1 MVGARVLLL
10 VVAAAVVAAPAR
22 AEDACAS
29 SSQTPTLL
37 PGGTMSA
44 DFAAIPDPC
53 GNSDLML
60 RARGA
65 FLIAPDMPDY
75 FGSVIAGGMVRV
87 RRRITPRG
95 WLSIALDAINYRY
108 VNNGGL
114 ASSGASFGPPTLGY
128 HRTLLAGERLA
139 LAAYARAL
147 LPLDTA
153 RTSGVETGLELGA
166 SARRLL
172 AHGFALAGGLA
183 VAGPLDI
190 VAGQAHGRLEPV
202 AAVELWLAP
211 GPRLGVF
218 AGGTTRFAI
227 VPEAAFITAV
237 PRAGARF
244 SLGQRLWTAVLVE
257 LPVVGRD
264 RTDLVASLFAGY
276 AP

>member
-1 MVGARVLLL
+1 MAGVRALWIVL
-10 VVAAAVVAAPAR
+10 AAVVVAAPAR
-22 AEDACAS
+22 AEEVCPP
-29 SSQTPTLL
+29 SSQTPELL
-37 PGGTMSA
+37 PGGTMPA

-53 GNSDLML
+53 GSSDLML

-75 FGSVIAGGMVRV
+75 FGSIIAGGMVRV

-95 WLSIALDAINYRY
+95 WLSIALDAVNYRY
-108 VNNGGL
+108 VNNAGL

-128 HRTLLAGERLA
+128 HRTLVGAERLA
-139 LAAYARAL
+139 IAAYARAL
-147 LPLDTA
+147 LPLDSS
-153 RTSGVETGLELGA
+153 RRSGVETGFELGA

-172 AHGFALAGGLA
+172 PHRFALAGGLA
-183 VAGPLDI
+183 VAAPVDI

-211 GPRLGVF
+211 GPRLGIFV
-218 AGGTTRFAI
+218 GGTTRFAV

-257 LPVVGRD
+257 LPVTGRD

-276 AP
+276 VP